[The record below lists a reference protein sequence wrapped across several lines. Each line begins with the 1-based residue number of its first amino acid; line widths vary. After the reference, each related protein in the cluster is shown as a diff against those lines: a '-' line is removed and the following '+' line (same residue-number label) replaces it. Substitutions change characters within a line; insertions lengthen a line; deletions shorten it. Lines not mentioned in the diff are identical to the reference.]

1 MVVNGLCSAIG
12 WSQLGI
18 VATGTNAEETN
29 VTGNRIVK
37 PYAFD
42 ASGEEDER
50 PMKANTQEKAHVAAD
65 RGTDWSPHRDRRP
78 NRRRCALHL
87 RGPRGP
93 HERRRHW
100 FSDRLA
106 LRAS

>member
-1 MVVNGLCSAIG
+1 MIAIVQTSASQTSLPAGIPRNRARAASTMVVNGLCSAIG

-18 VATGTNAEETN
+18 VSTGTNAEETN

-50 PMKANTQEKAHVAAD
+50 PMKANTQEKA
-65 RGTDWSPHRDRRP
+65 
-78 NRRRCALHL
+78 
-87 RGPRGP
+87 
-93 HERRRHW
+93 
-100 FSDRLA
+100 
-106 LRAS
+106 